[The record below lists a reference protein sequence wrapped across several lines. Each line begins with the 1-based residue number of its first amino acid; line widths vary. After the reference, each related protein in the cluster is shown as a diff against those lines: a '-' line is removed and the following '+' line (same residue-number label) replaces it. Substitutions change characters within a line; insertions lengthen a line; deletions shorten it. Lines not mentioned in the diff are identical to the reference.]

1 MNKTLS
7 TFSHFHLLM

>member
-7 TFSHFHLLM
+7 IDKFTCC